1 MAQRRLN
8 LYTLDMKY
16 VRDLAK
22 IDDRVMSVSPQL
34 GKQRRPFVGIV
45 IVCDD
50 KRYCI
55 PLSSPKAKHYSMKN
69 ASDFSKIIDKNG
81 KLIGVINFNNM
92 IPVTES
98 AVRRINLSANKN
110 DDPSAA
116 RYKALLNDQLDW
128 CNDNSE
134 LIVRKANRLYEL
146 VTEHPERSR
155 NLVRRCC
162 DFKRLEAVL
171 EWPKRA

>member
-1 MAQRRLN
+1 
-8 LYTLDMKY
+8 
-16 VRDLAK
+16 
-22 IDDRVMSVSPQL
+22 
-34 GKQRRPFVGIV
+34 
-45 IVCDD
+45 
-50 KRYCI
+50 
-55 PLSSPKAKHYSMKN
+55 MKN

-81 KLIGVINFNNM
+81 KLTGVINFNNM
-92 IPVTES
+92 IPITES
-98 AVRRINLSANKN
+98 AVRRINLSVSKS

-134 LIVRKANRLYEL
+134 LIIRKANRLYSL

-162 DFKRLEAVL
+162 YFKRLEAIL
-171 EWPKRA
+171 DGMKQNDTRTHYTGNKMGCRSRDSNWPARERLR